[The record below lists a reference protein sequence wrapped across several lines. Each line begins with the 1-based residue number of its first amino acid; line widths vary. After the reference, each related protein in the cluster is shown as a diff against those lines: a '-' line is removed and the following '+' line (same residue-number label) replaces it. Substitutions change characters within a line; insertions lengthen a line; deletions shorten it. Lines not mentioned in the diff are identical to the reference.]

1 MYLADRAGG
10 GDKIFVMETGL
21 AAQAVQGSKTSRRIS
36 PPEKRETNPESWTW
50 SGDAEKEP
58 GQVEFVEHPE
68 KEPLAWRVQ
77 VEAQQRENPQNPA
90 KKHTES
96 WG

>member
-1 MYLADRAGG
+1 
-10 GDKIFVMETGL
+10 MEQKVEEVRDVHGRD
-21 AAQAVQGSKTSRRIS
+21 GER
-36 PPEKRETNPESWTW
+36 
-50 SGDAEKEP
+50 
-58 GQVEFVEHPE
+58 QVEFVEHPE